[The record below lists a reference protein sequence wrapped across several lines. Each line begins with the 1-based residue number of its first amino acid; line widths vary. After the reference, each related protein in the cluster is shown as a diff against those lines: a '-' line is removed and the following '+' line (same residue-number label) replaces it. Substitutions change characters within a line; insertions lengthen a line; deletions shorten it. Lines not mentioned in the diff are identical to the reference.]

1 MKLLPP
7 PRTFPAMEPTETL
20 MSTALLT
27 NYLQSCHGLGSTF
40 GFDIHHRFSDVVTG
54 ILGVEG
60 LPEKGSL
67 EYYVAMAHRDR
78 LMRGRHL
85 AATNNQSPPL
95 TFADGNETHFIP
107 DLGNSYYASV
117 SVGTPSVTF
126 LVALDT
132 GSDLFWL
139 PCECQKYGCET
150 KYKTSSGKVLNFNIY
165 SPESSSTSQILPCTS
180 TLCASQE
187 CFSTSNDC
195 FYQIEYVS
203 ANTSTTGFMVQEVL
217 HLVTDDG
224 QSKAVDAQIMLG
236 CGVVQTGVFLTYG
249 SPNGL
254 FGLGMSNGSV
264 PSILAG
270 EGTSPNSFVMCFTH
284 DGPGRISFGNN
295 GSSDQGETPFQPDPS
310 HYYIGITDI
319 TVGSNSSATGG
330 LSAFFD
336 TGTSFTMLKD
346 PAYTFIGENF
356 NSQVQEKRHSS
367 DPEIPFE
374 YCYDLRPNQTSYQN
388 PDLNL
393 TMESGAVY
401 FVSNPTEVFAV
412 QGGYIY
418 CLAIQKSEDTSLNI
432 IGQNFM
438 TNYNLVFDRDRMVL
452 GWTWTDNCY
461 GTDENVNSTAPSS
474 SPSQS
479 PGVPSPPAVKPRAPP
494 QAPTKS
500 DSPKLKSFTC
510 ALIMIVML
518 LVSFTAVV

>member
-1 MKLLPP
+1 MASHRITSTHYSCMLVILL
-7 PRTFPAMEPTETL
+7 FVL
-20 MSTALLT
+20 CF
-27 NYLQSCHGLGSTF
+27 QSCHGLGSTF

-78 LMRGRHL
+78 FMRGRHL

-95 TFADGNETHFIP
+95 TFADGNETHFTP
-107 DLGNSYYASV
+107 DLAFWYYASV

-150 KYKTSSGKVLNFNIY
+150 KYKTSSGK
-165 SPESSSTSQILPCTS
+165 
-180 TLCASQE
+180 
-187 CFSTSNDC
+187 
-195 FYQIEYVS
+195 
-203 ANTSTTGFMVQEVL
+203 
-217 HLVTDDG
+217 
-224 QSKAVDAQIMLG
+224 
-236 CGVVQTGVFLTYG
+236 
-249 SPNGL
+249 
-254 FGLGMSNGSV
+254 
-264 PSILAG
+264 
-270 EGTSPNSFVMCFTH
+270 
-284 DGPGRISFGNN
+284 
-295 GSSDQGETPFQPDPS
+295 
-310 HYYIGITDI
+310 
-319 TVGSNSSATGG
+319 
-330 LSAFFD
+330 
-336 TGTSFTMLKD
+336 
-346 PAYTFIGENF
+346 F

-374 YCYDLRPNQTSYQN
+374 YCYDLRPNQTTYQI
-388 PDLNL
+388 LIMNL

-412 QGGYIY
+412 QGGHIY
-418 CLAIQKSEDTSLNI
+418 CLAIQKSEDISLNI

-479 PGVPSPPAVKPRAPP
+479 PAVPSPPAVKPRAPP